1 MSVSTP
7 HRVKRSQT
15 TEHKAGN
22 FDLAQGLSLTQW
34 EAQTLFARNACHPA
48 QTDGTKGLGEPFL
61 RFLGHGF
68 IGSGSEE
75 RPPSLINKSL
85 RFQSWPWVRILLGV
99 TGHLPFQTTYLSTI
113 QSTLGAK
120 GFVFQYNAKQL
131 QNRPHAPSLNHLITL
146 TTVITNINKIYSELT
161 FPPERAEISGYCCDG
176 KGKG

>member
-34 EAQTLFARNACHPA
+34 KAQPLFARNACHPA

-61 RFLGHGF
+61 RFLGRGF

-75 RPPSLINKSL
+75 RLPSLINKSL
-85 RFQSWPWVRILLGV
+85 CFQSWPWIRIPLGGNWPSPLPNYLTFHHSINPWSWRLCLLIQCK
-99 TGHLPFQTTYLSTI
+99 TASEQATCTFI
-113 QSTLGAK
+113 QS
-120 GFVFQYNAKQL
+120 FNNSYYCYYQY
-131 QNRPHAPSLNHLITL
+131 
-146 TTVITNINKIYSELT
+146 
-161 FPPERAEISGYCCDG
+161 
-176 KGKG
+176 